1 MRRFGVSEL
10 GPGKFAQ
17 LSFVGL
23 RALSQNDK
31 GVRRF
36 APAFVRQANNRHFL
50 HRRVPQENAFDLNGR
65 NVFAAANDDVF
76 QAVADS
82 RQVPDEIDRPARLF
96 LARTSL
102 EAKGLGFVTDS

>member
-36 APAFVRQANNRHFL
+36 APAFVRQANDRHFL
-50 HRRVPQENAFDLNGR
+50 HCGVSQKHAFDLNGR
-65 NVFAAANDDVF
+65 DVFATANDDIF
-76 QAVADS
+76 QAIADLDKYRMRS
-82 RQVPDEIDRPARLF
+82 IGPARLF
-96 LARTSL
+96 LARQTKL
-102 EAKGLGFVTDS
+102 EAKTTWLCH